1 MELFARQHADRLLET
16 ATADFVGRA
25 VHRCGGVDEALRRLR
40 EDPDGEGVWASRFVD
55 AFVTEEM
62 LDTPAASAFVLE
74 AFATR
79 TVGPD
84 AGGPV
89 AEVLDRLARQVLRDL
104 LVAKADQHLQQ
115 AQLWQ
120 AQQ

>member
-1 MELFARQHADRLLET
+1 MELYERQHADRLIET
-16 ATADFVGRA
+16 AATDFVGRA

-40 EDPDGEGVWASRFVD
+40 EDPDGEGVWATRFVE

-74 AFATR
+74 AFPTR

-84 AGGPV
+84 GGGPV
-89 AEVLDRLARQVLRDL
+89 ADVVGRLARQVLHDL
-104 LVAKADQHLQQ
+104 IVARADQHLQQ
-115 AQLWQ
+115 AQMWQ
-120 AQQ
+120 GAG